1 MVLKKEDPL
10 KNNTTSVHPF
20 LWTHEN
26 LGMERGLGIWEIT
39 MQVTY
44 VYRGIAYTK
53 FVK

>member
-1 MVLKKEDPL
+1 M
-10 KNNTTSVHPF
+10 
-20 LWTHEN
+20 
-26 LGMERGLGIWEIT
+26 EIT

>member
-1 MVLKKEDPL
+1 
-10 KNNTTSVHPF
+10 
-20 LWTHEN
+20 
-26 LGMERGLGIWEIT
+26 